1 MRSFR
6 ALRLLQELS
15 RGVTPAGSGTAVSHG
30 LSFREVCR
38 VVELAE
44 QDVLDTVINEL
55 QATLESVPLNISHA
69 ALLDLFKRRVS
80 AVTLDSAA
88 PRVKSRNSYRESA
101 DWICSFL
108 EGKDFTSPSVI
119 GRAHADAHGIRSE
132 NHHSS
137 WASPICKRMVAEGL
151 LERNQDG
158 CYRLLHRG

>member
-1 MRSFR
+1 MM
-6 ALRLLQELS
+6 
-15 RGVTPAGSGTAVSHG
+15 PAGSGTAMSNG

-44 QDVLDTVINEL
+44 QDVIDTAIREF
-55 QATLESVPLNISHA
+55 QATLESVPPDISHA
-69 ALLDLFKRRVS
+69 ALLDLFRRRLG
-80 AVTLDSAA
+80 AVTLDRAA

-119 GRAHADAHGIRSE
+119 GRARADAHGIRSA

-137 WASPICKRMVAEGL
+137 WASPICKRMVDDGQ

-158 CYRLLHRG
+158 CYRLLRRS

>member
-1 MRSFR
+1 M
-6 ALRLLQELS
+6 
-15 RGVTPAGSGTAVSHG
+15 TPAGSGVATSHG
-30 LSFREVCR
+30 LSFREVCL

-44 QDVLDTVINEL
+44 QDVLDTAISEL
-55 QATLESVPLNISHA
+55 QATLESVPSGISHA

-88 PRVKSRNSYRESA
+88 PRVKLRSSYRESA

-119 GRAHADAHGIRSE
+119 GRAHTDAHGIQSR

-137 WASPICKRMVAEGL
+137 WASPICKRMVAEGR

-158 CYRLLHRG
+158 YYRLLRRS

>member
-1 MRSFR
+1 M
-6 ALRLLQELS
+6 
-15 RGVTPAGSGTAVSHG
+15 SHG

-44 QDVLDTVINEL
+44 QDVLNTVINEL
-55 QATLESVPLNISHA
+55 QATLASVPSGMSHA
-69 ALLDLFKRRVS
+69 ALLDLFRRRLG
-80 AVTLDSAA
+80 AVTLDIAA
-88 PRVKSRNSYRESA
+88 PQVKSRNSYRESA

-119 GRAHADAHGIRSE
+119 GRAHADAHGIRSG

-158 CYRLLHRG
+158 CYRLLRRS

>member
-1 MRSFR
+1 M
-6 ALRLLQELS
+6 RLLQELS
-15 RGVTPAGSGTAVSHG
+15 SEVTPAGSEVTISHG
-30 LSFREVCR
+30 LSFREVCLI
-38 VVELAE
+38 VELAE
-44 QDVLDTVINEL
+44 QDVLDTVISEL
-55 QATLESVPLNISHA
+55 QATLESVPSGISHA

-88 PRVKSRNSYRESA
+88 PRVRSRNTYRESA

-119 GRAHADAHGIRSE
+119 GRAHADTHGILSE
-132 NHHSS
+132 HHHSS

-158 CYRLLHRG
+158 CYRLFKSV

>member
-1 MRSFR
+1 M
-6 ALRLLQELS
+6 
-15 RGVTPAGSGTAVSHG
+15 TPAGSGAAVPHG

-44 QDVLDTVINEL
+44 QDVLDTVITEL
-55 QATLESVPLNISHA
+55 QATLESVPQDISHA

-88 PRVKSRNSYRESA
+88 PRVKSHNSYRESA

-108 EGKDFTSPSVI
+108 EGKTFTSPSVI
-119 GRAHADAHGIRSE
+119 GRAHADAHGILSG

-158 CYRLLHRG
+158 CYRLLRRS

>member
-15 RGVTPAGSGTAVSHG
+15 RSVMSAGGGVTISLG
-30 LSFREVCR
+30 LSFREVCL

-44 QDVLDTVINEL
+44 QDVLDIVISEL
-55 QATLESVPLNISHA
+55 QATLESVPPDISHT

-80 AVTLDSAA
+80 AVTLDIAA

-119 GRAHADAHGIRSE
+119 GRAHADAHGILSE
-132 NHHSS
+132 HHHSS

-158 CYRLLHRG
+158 CYRLLKSV

>member
-44 QDVLDTVINEL
+44 QDILDIAVREFQALL
-55 QATLESVPLNISHA
+55 QSVPSGMSHA
-69 ALLDLFKRRVS
+69 ALLDLFRRRLG

-88 PRVKSRNSYRESA
+88 PWVKSRNSYRESA

-108 EGKDFTSPSVI
+108 EGKDFTSPSII
-119 GRAHADAHGIRSE
+119 GRAHADAHGIQSE

-158 CYRLLHRG
+158 CYRLLHRS

>member
-1 MRSFR
+1 MM
-6 ALRLLQELS
+6 
-15 RGVTPAGSGTAVSHG
+15 PAGSGTAVSHG

-44 QDVLDTVINEL
+44 QDVLDTVISEL
-55 QATLESVPLNISHA
+55 QATLESVPQDISHT

-80 AVTLDSAA
+80 AVTLDIAA
-88 PRVKSRNSYRESA
+88 PRIKSRNSYRKSA

-108 EGKDFTSPSVI
+108 EGKDFTSPSSI

-158 CYRLLHRG
+158 CYRLFKSV

>member
-1 MRSFR
+1 MM
-6 ALRLLQELS
+6 
-15 RGVTPAGSGTAVSHG
+15 PAGSGVTVSHG
-30 LSFREVCR
+30 LSFREVCL

-55 QATLESVPLNISHA
+55 QATLESVPPNISHA
-69 ALLDLFKRRVS
+69 ALLDLFRRRLGV
-80 AVTLDSAA
+80 VTLDIAA
-88 PRVKSRNSYRESA
+88 PRVKLRNSYRESA

-108 EGKDFTSPSVI
+108 EGKGFTSPSVI

-137 WASPICKRMVAEGL
+137 WASPICKRMVVEGL

-158 CYRLLHRG
+158 CYRLLRRS

>member
-1 MRSFR
+1 M
-6 ALRLLQELS
+6 
-15 RGVTPAGSGTAVSHG
+15 TPAGSGTAVSHG

-44 QDVLDTVINEL
+44 QDIVAITIREFQALL
-55 QATLESVPLNISHA
+55 QSVPSGMTHA
-69 ALLDLFKRRVS
+69 ALLDLFRRRLG
-80 AVTLDSAA
+80 AVTLDIAA
-88 PRVKSRNSYRESA
+88 PQIRLRNSYRESA

-119 GRAHADAHGIRSE
+119 GRAHADAYGILSE
-132 NHHSS
+132 HHRSS